1 MNRHFLTLGLSLPL
15 LGLAGY
21 APQVQAF
28 TVGGHLNGEQA
39 FQDLGVTPAW
49 AAESRIGVERP
60 SDYEIDIHNSDFT
73 DVTHKE
79 FSWVNGEEYDFSL
92 AFDGSQLIYDVAG
105 VTVSKTVTQGNFSD
119 LLIRTTARQ
128 TGNSAEVKNLF
139 LSDANGSDA
148 INATSFFGCED
159 TNGCNY
165 WNSSQYLQISDV
177 SGPFT
182 LTGTSVFSWEGD
194 RPTRSNLAYQIK
206 LVEGDDSQ
214 PVPEPA
220 SILGLG
226 LIAAGASQLKRRRN
240 S

>member
-1 MNRHFLTLGLSLPL
+1 MNRQVLALSLSLPL
-15 LGLAGY
+15 FGIALT
-21 APQVQAF
+21 APQANAF
-28 TVGGHLNGEQA
+28 SIAGHLDGEQA
-39 FQDLGVTPAW
+39 FKDLGVETPW
-49 AAESRIGVERP
+49 AAESRIGLEGYG
-60 SDYEIDIHNSDFT
+60 DYEIDIHNSDFS
-73 DVTHKE
+73 DVTHQQ

-92 AFDGSQLIYDVAG
+92 SFDGSELIYNVAG
-105 VTVSKTVTQGNFSD
+105 VTVSKTVTQSNFSD

-139 LSDANGSDA
+139 LNGVEISE
-148 INATSFFGCED
+148 TSFFQCQDASGCD
-159 TNGCNY
+159 F
-165 WNSSQYLQISDV
+165 WNSSQYLHITDV

-182 LTGTSVFSWEGD
+182 LTGTSVFSWDDD

-226 LIAAGASQLKRRRN
+226 LIAAGATQLKRRRHR
-240 S
+240 